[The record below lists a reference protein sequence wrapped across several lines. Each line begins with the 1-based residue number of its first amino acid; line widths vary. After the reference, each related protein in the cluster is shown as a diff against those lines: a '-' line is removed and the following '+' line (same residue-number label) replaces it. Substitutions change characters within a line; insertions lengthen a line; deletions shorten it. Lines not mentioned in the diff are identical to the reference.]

1 MIGFVAAAAMVTAAL
16 AGKPSIAAA
25 TTAQVFVT
33 GYVDR
38 GYTASGIYTHPGTC
52 AVDPRVIPLG
62 TYITI
67 AGLGTCHAEDTGSAV
82 IGYHVDLWVP
92 TVAEAYAITGWRT
105 ATWNSGGSQQVLGYH
120 AVAPT
125 ATSTRAPLP
134 TATLP
139 PPSPTP
145 PAPTAT
151 SIPPTAAPPT
161 ATPIPPTARAATT
174 VRRAPHA
181 RARRGPAQATP
192 TTASGSADAIAT
204 ATVGAVDATPT
215 ATVGAVDAT
224 PTATVGGADAT
235 TTPAADGAGA
245 TPTVPF
251 LSARRT
257 DRYHGRC
264 HTTYWTVYVA
274 GRAYRYWRT
283 VCH

>member
-1 MIGFVAAAAMVTAAL
+1 MIGFVAVAAMVTPAL
-16 AGKPSIAAA
+16 AGTPSIAAA
-25 TTAQVFVT
+25 TTAQVYVT

-38 GYTASGIYTHPGTC
+38 GYTASGVYTHPGTC

-67 AGLGTCHAEDTGSAV
+67 DGLGTCHAEDTGSAV

-125 ATSTRAPLP
+125 ATATRAPLP

-145 PAPTAT
+145 AA
-151 SIPPTAAPPT
+151 PTAAPPT
-161 ATPIPPTARAATT
+161 ATPIPPTAPAATV
-174 VRRAPHA
+174 VRRSRHA
-181 RARRGPAQATP
+181 HTRRGPAQATP
-192 TTASGSADAIAT
+192 TTASGSADAT
-204 ATVGAVDATPT
+204 ATVDAVGATPT
-215 ATVGAVDAT
+215 ATNGAVGATATTTAVADAT
-224 PTATVGGADAT
+224 P
-235 TTPAADGAGA
+235 AA
-245 TPTVPF
+245 PF

-257 DRYHGRC
+257 DRYQGRC

-274 GRAYRYWRT
+274 GRPYKYWRT